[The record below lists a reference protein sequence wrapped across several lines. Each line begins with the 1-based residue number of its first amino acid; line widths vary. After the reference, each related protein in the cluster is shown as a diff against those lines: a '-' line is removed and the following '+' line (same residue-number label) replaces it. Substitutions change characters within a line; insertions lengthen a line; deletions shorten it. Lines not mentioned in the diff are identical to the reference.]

1 MHKKIRSIIGAALCA
16 MTFVVGIPN
25 IAMANEISLDNQ
37 ETAEFDARYTY
48 IRTAQSNLSISG
60 GNATVIAIADASPV
74 VTKCFITSRLQQK
87 VNVTWT
93 TIDSWTVWGENNFN
107 DLKRTKAVQKG
118 YEYRVFSTMKV
129 YLGEDYESIASYS
142 NIVRY

>member
-1 MHKKIRSIIGAALCA
+1 MHKKIKSTIGIALCA
-16 MTFVVGIPN
+16 MAFVVGIPN
-25 IAMANEISLDNQ
+25 IAMANEDNVDNQ
-37 ETAEFDARYTY
+37 YVTEYDGRYTY

-87 VNVTWT
+87 VNGTWT
-93 TIDSWTVWGENNFN
+93 TIDSWTVWGTNGFN
-107 DLKRTKAVQKG
+107 DLKRTKAVKKG
-118 YEYRVFSTMKV
+118 YEYRVFSTMKAYV
-129 YLGEDYESIASYS
+129 GSDYESIASYS